1 MRLVPR
7 LTGGVTTENDAVVTP
22 SSCPRRT
29 PLLRGLAAAAVLLVA
44 LGASAPAR
52 AAAPAAD
59 FEQLIARADEHASA
73 GRHADALRTYVE
85 AFEAMPR
92 DLRRSSVGEFV
103 VLAAANAAEQDYQA
117 RSDRA
122 SLEAAVEVLHAFM
135 GEVKAA
141 DPEGAAA
148 LVEQAKLRSL
158 QLGELLDASAEPS
171 EPAAQPEAGPADEA
185 AAAPQADDARAS
197 DRAAP
202 DRRRVGLAL
211 AVTGGVAV
219 LGGVGLMIAGVR
231 QVPWYEGKL
240 ADEGWVST
248 DVGYGQQIAD
258 AERIRNLDLGLGAGV
273 VVIGLGLGITG
284 AVLVAKRARG
294 EREVTVVPVLG
305 RDRALLAATLR
316 F

>member
-1 MRLVPR
+1 M
-7 LTGGVTTENDAVVTP
+7 
-22 SSCPRRT
+22 
-29 PLLRGLAAAAVLLVA
+29 LRGLAAAAVLLVA

-73 GRHADALRTYVE
+73 GRHADALRTYVD

-122 SLEAAVEVLHAFM
+122 SLEAAVEVLQAFM

-148 LVEQAKLRSL
+148 LVEQAKQRSL
-158 QLGELLDASAEPS
+158 QLGALLDASAEPS
-171 EPAAQPEAGPADEA
+171 SEPSETVEPEAAPADET
-185 AAAPQADDARAS
+185 APPEAADDSTS

-202 DRRRVGLAL
+202 DRRRLGLAL
-211 AVTGGVAV
+211 VVSGGVAV
-219 LGGVGLMIAGVR
+219 LGGVGLMVAGVR

-240 ADEGWVST
+240 ADEGWVPT
-248 DVGYGQQIAD
+248 DVGYDQQIAD
-258 AERIRNLDLGLGAGV
+258 AERYRNLDLGLGAGLA
-273 VVIGLGLGITG
+273 VIGLGLGITG
-284 AVLVAKRARG
+284 AVLVAKHGRG
-294 EREVTVVPVLG
+294 EREVAVAPVLG
-305 RDRALLAATLR
+305 RERALLAATLR